1 LRLQISQLAGATFV
15 AGATLGSA
23 VRSRAIAETSGMTDE
38 ILFLDFSGID
48 AATGSFLR
56 EAILG
61 LRDSDLIA
69 SRNLAV
75 AVANP
80 SELVAE
86 EFGELL
92 SRVRDVVLCCRLGA
106 DETPSNPFL
115 LGALEDAQRR
125 ALAAVLKAGSTDA
138 ATLAAMPRSEGDPD
152 KIGATGWN
160 NRLASLA
167 AKGIL
172 RETRRG
178 RTKTYRPTVEGLTLG
193 R

>member
-1 LRLQISQLAGATFV
+1 MI
-15 AGATLGSA
+15 
-23 VRSRAIAETSGMTDE
+23 RSRATAETGTLTEE
-38 ILFLDFSGID
+38 ILFLDFNGIE

-56 EAILG
+56 EAVLG
-61 LRDSDLIA
+61 LRDSDQIA

-75 AVANP
+75 IVANP
-80 SELVAE
+80 SDLVAE
-86 EFGELL
+86 ELGELL
-92 SRVRDVVLCCRLGA
+92 SRLRDVILCCRLDAEG
-106 DETPSNPFL
+106 TSTNPFL
-115 LGALEDAQRR
+115 IGVLEDAQRR
-125 ALAAVLKAGSTDA
+125 ALAAVLKVGPTDA
-138 ATLAAMPRSEGDPD
+138 ATLAGLPREDGDPD
-152 KIGATGWN
+152 KIGVTGWN